1 MSWKWY
7 PDSAIKKMRQEAH
20 KFEASLGYIGKGRDR
35 RGREG
40 GRDRGREGRRDRD
53 RDTERHIH
61 TETETE
67 KLGRTHGQG

>member
-20 KFEASLGYIGKGRDR
+20 KLEASLGYIGKGRDR

-40 GRDRGREGRRDRD
+40 GRDRD